1 MSYKI
6 IFSVIGVMIPV
17 AVVLIYMIMQPDQ
30 TILEEYQYNR
40 IVGFYDKD
48 NEKAQAIGYQQDNA
62 VLAIG
67 SGGLWGKGWIMTVR
81 TVSRMAI

>member
-1 MSYKI
+1 
-6 IFSVIGVMIPV
+6 MIPV

-48 NEKAQAIGYQQDNA
+48 NEKAQAIG
-62 VLAIG
+62 
-67 SGGLWGKGWIMTVR
+67 
-81 TVSRMAI
+81 